1 MRVPDLRE
9 ELARAERFVES
20 RLPHELAVKVFAMEA
35 GALFGVRS
43 PAYVVAVETVQAE
56 KSPRRDADEYRTVDL
71 ERVELESAEYDL
83 VLCCNILEHTRRPL
97 AALPSFRE
105 GLKAGGLMVIMV
117 PNVVSLKG
125 LVTRL
130 TPHAVHRWY
139 FRRVV
144 GRPPELIPA
153 PSLHSFSL
161 RPSALRR
168 RARKGGWQVE
178 YWRIYEGGV
187 QRSLRY
193 RLGVVGWRWKLVVI
207 LTRVLSLGLVTAEG
221 TGVIAVLSK
230 TPV

>member
-1 MRVPDLRE
+1 VSDLRE

-20 RLPHELAVKVFAMEA
+20 CLPHEVVVKVFAMEA
-35 GALFGVRS
+35 GTLFGVRS
-43 PAYVVAVETVQAE
+43 PAYVVGVETVQAE

-83 VLCCNILEHTRRPL
+83 VLCCNVLEHTRRPL
-97 AALPSFRE
+97 ATLPSFHQ

-130 TPHAVHRWY
+130 TPHSVHRWY
-139 FRRVV
+139 FRRIV
-144 GRPPELIPA
+144 GRSPDLAPA
-153 PSLHSFSL
+153 PGLHSLSL
-161 RPSALRR
+161 RPRSLRR
-168 RARKGGWQVE
+168 HVSEGGWHIE
-178 YWRIYEGGV
+178 YWRIYEGGM
-187 QRSLRY
+187 QKSLRY
-193 RLGVVGWRWKLVVI
+193 RLGVVGWRWRLVVV

-230 TPV
+230 APD